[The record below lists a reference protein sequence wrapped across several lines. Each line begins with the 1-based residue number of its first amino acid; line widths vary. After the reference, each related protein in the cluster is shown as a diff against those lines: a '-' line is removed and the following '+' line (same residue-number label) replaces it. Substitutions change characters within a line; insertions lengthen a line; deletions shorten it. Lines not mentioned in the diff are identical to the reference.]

1 MIEDLAE
8 LDGPPSVLSLP
19 GKAKNIA
26 RLAEWP
32 PIDDVR
38 LSSAT
43 QQQFDAL
50 AALIDPVSLM
60 LDCVRAD
67 DLSALSR
74 MSRLRNLVID
84 SNARIA
90 DLEFL
95 TPLQGLQD
103 LELRAIKQPLDLAP
117 LAQLT
122 GLRRLVIDGGFSR
135 VMKAKS
141 VAPLAALK
149 QVTTLQLVAVRFED
163 QSLAPL
169 AEMTSLT
176 DLQITNFFPVEAY
189 AELHALRPDIKS
201 DRLAPYSQSRAKH
214 FTVGEGGKLIEQE
227 GGEYMVTGK
236 RKPFIKKTEADKL
249 QRYVDDWNKLV
260 AHYRKGA

>member
-1 MIEDLAE
+1 MIEDLAK
-8 LDGPPSVLSLP
+8 LDGPPSILSLP

-32 PIDDVR
+32 SIDDVR

-43 QQQFDAL
+43 QQQFDSL

-67 DLSALSR
+67 DFSALPR

-84 SNARIA
+84 SNARLA
-90 DLEFL
+90 DLDFL
-95 TPLQGLQD
+95 TPLQELES
-103 LELRAIKQPLDLAP
+103 LELRAIKQPLDLTP

-169 AEMTSLT
+169 AEMTALT

-214 FTVGEGGKLIEQE
+214 FTIGEGGQLIEEE

-236 RKPFIKKTEADKL
+236 RKPFFKKSEADRL

-260 AHYRKGA
+260 AHYRKRA